1 MAELVRDDG
10 DARLRHLFAQEFTT
24 QLRRVGAASVD
35 DLVATFHLRLFKIDA
50 SRAELLEAAGDARRF
65 GWVRAP
71 EDPETGEWSVTDAG
85 AALPRPTSL
94 ATPQI
99 ATRLA
104 RAASPVREQATN
116 LLPYVALAAGGV
128 TALASDV
135 TTATVV
141 RVIAVAVLV
150 WTFTVQL
157 AGEWQIIRAVQSW
170 PKLDGPGQPVARQA
184 VLRFYSRERFVLNA
198 LFLSAVVVSFGL
210 GVFGQQSLFLSA
222 LAVAVVTGLLVLR
235 LSLRATVA
243 ISPPD
248 SGFLR
253 SLTRGLGLDPRPRER

>member
-10 DARLRHLFAQEFTT
+10 DARLRRLFAQEFTT
-24 QLRRVGAASVD
+24 QLRRVGAASVE

-65 GWVRAP
+65 GWVQAP
-71 EDPETGEWSVTDAG
+71 PNLETGEWSVTDTG

-104 RAASPVREQATN
+104 RAASPVREQATT
-116 LLPYVALAAGGV
+116 LLPYVALVAGGV

-141 RVIAVAVLV
+141 RVIAVAVLI

-157 AGEWQIIRAVQSW
+157 AGERQIITAVQSW
-170 PKLDGPGQPVARQA
+170 PKLEGAAQPVARQA
-184 VLRFYSRERFVLNA
+184 VLRFYSHERFGLNV
-198 LFLSAVVVSFGL
+198 LFLAAVVVSFGL
-210 GVFGQQSLFLSA
+210 GVFGRQTLFLIA
-222 LAVAVVTGLLVLR
+222 WPAPA
-235 LSLRATVA
+235 
-243 ISPPD
+243 SPD
-248 SGFLR
+248 CSCSGCPCGRRWR
-253 SLTRGLGLDPRPRER
+253 SPRPTPGSCAR